1 VIWQKKE
8 MEEQQFVTDFI
19 LNNLKNLTSEVAI
32 SSPYSLK
39 AGALLHIKTDIE
51 GILNDNSNLKQ
62 VISVLHPTPLFVD
75 YLNRKQK
82 ILFWKTRGTTG
93 NITLVFGR
101 IK

>member
-1 VIWQKKE
+1 

-39 AGALLHIKTDIE
+39 AGALCTLKQTLKV
-51 GILNDNSNLKQ
+51 LNDNSNLKQ
-62 VISVLHPTPLFVD
+62 VISVLHLRRLFVD

-82 ILFWKTRGTTG
+82 ILF
-93 NITLVFGR
+93 
-101 IK
+101 